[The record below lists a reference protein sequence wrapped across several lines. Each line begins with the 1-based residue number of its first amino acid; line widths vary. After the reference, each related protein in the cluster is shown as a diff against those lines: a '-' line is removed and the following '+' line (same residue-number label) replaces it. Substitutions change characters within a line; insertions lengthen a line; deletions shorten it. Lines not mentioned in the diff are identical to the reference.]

1 MTAKWEKQAPMMV
14 FDIYDRSSRNPKG
27 LTTAFNKVKG
37 NLNVPGFRKGKFHA
51 KYLTVCTAK
60 KRYEDALNAV
70 LPEAYEAAVKKQDRS
85 CCATKNRR

>member
-1 MTAKWEKQAPMMV
+1 MTAKWEKTGTNDGVLTFTIAQAE
-14 FDIYDRSSRNPKG
+14 IQKG

-60 KRYEDALNAV
+60 KRCM
-70 LPEAYEAAVKKQDRS
+70 KMH
-85 CCATKNRR
+85 